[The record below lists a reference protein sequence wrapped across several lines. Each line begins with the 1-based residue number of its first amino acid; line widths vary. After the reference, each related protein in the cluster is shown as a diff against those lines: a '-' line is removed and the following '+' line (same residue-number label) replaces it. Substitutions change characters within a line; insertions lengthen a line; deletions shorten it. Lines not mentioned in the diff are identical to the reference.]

1 MIFQLQYTPIDKI
14 KNAACHNSLLDRE
27 GGILGD
33 YLWGRPL
40 MIIRPARGG
49 GINIFVQ
56 NP

>member
-1 MIFQLQYTPIDKI
+1 MIFKLQYTQIDTT

-33 YLWGRPL
+33 YLWCRPL

-49 GINIFVQ
+49 GINNFVQ